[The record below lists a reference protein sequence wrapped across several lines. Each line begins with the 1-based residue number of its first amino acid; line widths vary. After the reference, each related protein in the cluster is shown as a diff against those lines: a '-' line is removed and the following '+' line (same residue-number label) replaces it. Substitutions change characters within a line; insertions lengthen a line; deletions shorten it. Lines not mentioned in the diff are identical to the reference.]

1 MKVINNNE
9 VKLID
14 ELKSDIKE
22 SSRLSIIAASFS
34 IYAFAELK
42 NELEKIDELRFIFN
56 SPTFIKSSTKKEKR
70 EFYIPRHTREQ
81 NLFGTNFEVKLKN
94 ELTQKAIAKE
104 CAEWIRNKVTFK
116 SNISNEHLPGY
127 MIADN
132 NTYSPIYDFT
142 TKDLGVDANKSIP
155 YYINKLDATNTL
167 EYIEQFS
174 HIWNNKE
181 IVEDVTET
189 IIESI
194 STVYNENTPDYLY
207 FVTIYNIFK
216 EFVENLSE
224 DNIVNEKINLKE
236 TVIWSKLYNFQKD
249 AALSIINKLE
259 TYNGCILADS
269 VGLGKTFTA
278 LAVMKYY
285 ELKNKSVLVLCPKK
299 LSENWNTFREPYYN
313 NPVLKDRFNYT
324 VLYHTDLGRENGI
337 SNGKNLENIMW
348 SNFDLVVIDE
358 SHNFRNGGKVSG
370 EDEKENRYLKLMN
383 QVIKKGVKTKV
394 LMLSATPV
402 NNKFNDLRNQIAL
415 AYEGDSTNIE
425 DELDTKNSI
434 NTIFRQAQAAYNEW
448 CKFKPI
454 DRTSEKLLDM
464 LDFDF
469 FKVLDSVTIARSRK
483 QIQTYYDTK
492 DIGNFPK
499 RNKPISKSPGL
510 TELEQGISYEEI
522 ADQLNSLYLTIYT
535 PTKFILPSKMKK
547 YEEKYDSKKSSGRLT
562 QIGREIGIRRLMFIN
577 LMKRLESS
585 VYSFRITL
593 TSIHKLITDTI
604 STIDDY
610 HFGKQ
615 SSIEVKD
622 YTGTDYDDDD
632 IEQDGFFI
640 GRKVKIELEDM
651 DYESWRK
658 DLERDKENLELL
670 ISMIADISPEYDTKL
685 LCLKETID
693 EKIKNPINAG
703 NKKVLI
709 FTAFADTAEYL
720 YLNLNKYVKEKY
732 NLESALVTGF
742 RNANTVKGLKS
753 DFNDILTCFSPISK
767 ERDLLEKNKNIDI
780 DILIATDCISEGQN
794 LQDCDYLI
802 NYDIHWNPVR
812 IIQRFGR
819 IDRIGSEN
827 EVIQLVNF
835 WPNMTLDEYID
846 LKERVETRMKIVDMT
861 ATGDDNILT
870 PEEINDLAYRKE
882 QLKRMQEEVV
892 DLEEMSSSIN
902 ITDLNL
908 DTFRAD
914 IMEYIKLHPEIENAP
929 RGMNA
934 VVKST
939 EREPAGVIFVL
950 KNLRNEININSKNR
964 LHPFYMVY
972 VDETSSTV
980 IGHLSPKKLLD
991 TFRYLCK
998 GKTEIDKDLYKKYN
1012 KETQD
1017 GRDMKKYS
1025 ALLGDAISS
1034 IIEAKD
1040 ENNIENFIKG
1050 KDVSF
1055 FDEDIK
1061 GLDDFELVSFLVIR
1075 GE

>member
-1 MKVINNNE
+1 MTFIDNKNI
-9 VKLID
+9 KLAD
-14 ELKSDIKE
+14 DLKSEIKE
-22 SSRLSIIAASFS
+22 GSKLAIISASFS
-34 IYAFAELK
+34 IYAYAELK
-42 NELEKIDELRFIFN
+42 KELENISELRFIFN
-56 SPTFIKSSTKKEKR
+56 SPAFIKSSPKKEKR
-70 EFYIPRHTREQ
+70 EFYIPRLTREQ
-81 NLFGTNFEVKLKN
+81 NLFGSNFEVRLKN

-104 CAEWIRNKVTFK
+104 CADWIRNKVQFK
-116 SNISNEHLPGY
+116 SNILNEDMQRY
-127 MIADN
+127 MIVDDK
-132 NTYSPIYDFT
+132 TYSPINNFT
-142 TKDLGVDANKSIP
+142 TKDLGLDDSNPIPQIIEKNSGSNTHALIDLFDQIWENK
-155 YYINKLDATNTL
+155 D
-167 EYIEQFS
+167 
-174 HIWNNKE
+174 

-194 STVYNENTPDYLY
+194 STVYTENTPDYLY

-224 DNIVNEKINLKE
+224 DNIVNERINLKD
-236 TVIWSKLYNFQKD
+236 TVIWNKLYNFQKD

-299 LSENWNTFREPYYN
+299 LSENWNTFKEHYYN
-313 NPVLKDRFNYT
+313 NPVLKDRFGYT
-324 VLYHTDLGRENGI
+324 VLYHTDLGRESGKSNGI
-337 SNGKNLENIMW
+337 NLNQIMW

-402 NNKFNDLRNQIAL
+402 NNKFNDLKNQIAL
-415 AYEGDSTNIE
+415 AYEGDSANIE

-434 NTIFRQAQAAYNEW
+434 DTIFRQAQGAYNTW
-448 CKFKPI
+448 CKFEPK
-454 DRTSEKLLDM
+454 DRTADKLLDM

-483 QIQTYYDTK
+483 QIQEYYDTA

-499 RNKPISKSPGL
+499 RNKPITKRPGL
-510 TELEQGISYEEI
+510 TELKAGISYEEI
-522 ADQLNSLYLTIYT
+522 AEELRQLNLSIYT
-535 PTKFILPSKMKK
+535 PTRFIHASRRRK
-547 YEEKYDSKKSSGRLT
+547 YEKIYDSQISSGGLT
-562 QIGREIGIRRLMFIN
+562 QEGREEGIRRLMFIN

-593 TSIHKLITDTI
+593 TSIHKLIADTI
-604 STIDDY
+604 GTIDDY
-610 HFGKQ
+610 HAGKHE
-615 SSIEVKD
+615 SLEIKD
-622 YTGTDYDDDD
+622 YTAFDYDDDD
-632 IEQDGFFI
+632 VDQNVFSI
-640 GRKVKIELEDM
+640 GRKVKIDIGDM
-651 DYESWRK
+651 DYETWRK
-658 DLERDKENLELL
+658 GLAKDKENLELL
-670 ISMIADISPEYDTKL
+670 ISMVGDISPEYDTKL

-693 EKIKNPINAG
+693 EKIKNPINPG

-720 YLNLNKYVKEKY
+720 YDNLNKYVKEKY
-732 NLESALVTGF
+732 NLESALVTGM
-742 RNANTVKGLKS
+742 RNANTIKGLTS
-753 DFNDILTCFSPISK
+753 DFNNILTCFSPISK
-767 ERDLLEKNKNIDI
+767 ERNLLEKNQNFDI

-819 IDRIGSEN
+819 IDRIGSQN
-827 EVIQLVNF
+827 DVIQLVNF
-835 WPNMTLDEYID
+835 WPNIDLDKYIN
-846 LKERVETRMKIVDMT
+846 LKERVENRIKMGGV
-861 ATGDDNILT
+861 AASGDYNLLS
-870 PEEINDLAYRKE
+870 PEDLNDLEFRKE
-882 QLKRMQEEVV
+882 QLRRMQEEVV
-892 DLEEMSSSIN
+892 DLEEMNNSIN

-914 IMEYIKLHPEIENAP
+914 IMEYIKLHPEIDKAP
-929 RGMNA
+929 SGMNA

-939 EREPAGVIFVL
+939 DREPAGVIFVL

-972 VDETSSTV
+972 VDEEGGTV

-998 GKTEIDKDLYKKYN
+998 NKTVIDKNLYKKYN
-1012 KETQD
+1012 KETKD
-1017 GRDMKKYS
+1017 GKDMKKYS
-1025 ALLGDAISS
+1025 GLLGDAIAS

-1040 ENNIENFIKG
+1040 ENNIENFING

>member
-1 MKVINNNE
+1 MT
-9 VKLID
+9 LID
-14 ELKSDIKE
+14 NKNIKLADDLKSEIKE
-22 SSRLSIIAASFS
+22 GSKLAIISASFS

-42 NELEKIDELRFIFN
+42 KELENISEFKFIFN
-56 SPTFIKSSTKKEKR
+56 SPAFIKNSPKKEKR
-70 EFYIPRHTREQ
+70 EFYIPRHIREQ
-81 NLFGTNFEVKLKN
+81 NLFGTSFEVKLKN
-94 ELTQKAIAKE
+94 ELTQKAIARE
-104 CAEWIRNKVTFK
+104 CADWIRRKVQFK
-116 SNISNEHLPGY
+116 SNISNENLPGY
-127 MIADN
+127 MLVDDK
-132 NTYSPIYDFT
+132 TYLPLYNFT
-142 TKDLGVDANKSIP
+142 TKDLGVDTKNSIP
-155 YYINKLDATNTL
+155 YYIDKSKGSNTL
-167 EYIEQFS
+167 VFIEQFNQ
-174 HIWNNKE
+174 IWNDKN
-181 IVEDVTET
+181 IVEDVTEK

-224 DNIVNEKINLKE
+224 DNIVNERINLKD
-236 TVIWSKLYNFQKD
+236 TVIWNKLYNFQKD

-299 LSENWNTFREPYYN
+299 LSENWNTFKEHYYN

-324 VLYHTDLGRENGI
+324 VLYHTDLGRESGI
-337 SNGKNLENIMW
+337 SNGKNLNHIMW

-402 NNKFNDLRNQIAL
+402 NNKFNDLKNQIAL
-415 AYEGDSTNIE
+415 AYEGDSENIE

-434 NTIFRQAQAAYNEW
+434 DTIFRQAQGAYNTW
-448 CKFKPI
+448 CKFAPK
-454 DRTSEKLLDM
+454 DRTADNLLNM

-499 RNKPISKSPGL
+499 RNKPITKRPGL
-510 TELEQGISYEEI
+510 TELKKGISYEEI
-522 ADQLNSLYLTIYT
+522 AVQLKELNLSIYT
-535 PTKFILPSKMKK
+535 PTKFIHESRKRK
-547 YEEKYDSKKSSGRLT
+547 YEKIYDSKISSGGLT
-562 QIGREIGIRRLMFIN
+562 QEGREVGISRLMFIN

-593 TSIHKLITDTI
+593 TSIHKLISDTI
-604 STIDDY
+604 EIIDAY
-610 HFGKQ
+610 HAGKHELLE
-615 SSIEVKD
+615 IKD
-622 YTGTDYDDDD
+622 YTDVDYDEDDVD
-632 IEQDGFFI
+632 QNIFTI
-640 GRKVKIELEDM
+640 GQKVKIDIGDM
-651 DYESWRK
+651 DYETWRK
-658 DLERDKENLELL
+658 DLAKDKENLELL
-670 ISMIADISPEYDTKL
+670 ISMVKDISPDYDTKL

-693 EKIKNPINAG
+693 EKIKNPINPG

-720 YLNLNKYVKEKY
+720 YENLNKYVKEKY
-732 NLESALVTGF
+732 NLESALVTGI
-742 RNANTVKGLKS
+742 RNANTIKGLTS
-753 DFNDILTCFSPISK
+753 DFNNILTCFSPISK
-767 ERDLLEKNKNIDI
+767 ERNLLEKNKNFDI

-819 IDRIGSEN
+819 IDRIGSQN
-827 EVIQLVNF
+827 DVIQLVNF
-835 WPNMTLDEYID
+835 WPNITLDKYID
-846 LKERVETRMKIVDMT
+846 LKERVEVRMKIVDMT
-861 ATGDDNILT
+861 ATGDENLLN
-870 PEEINDLAYRKE
+870 PEEMSDLEYRKE
-882 QLKRMQEEVV
+882 QLRRMQEEVV
-892 DLEEMSSSIN
+892 DLEEMNNSIN

-929 RGMNA
+929 MGMNA

-972 VDETSSTV
+972 VDEEGYTV

-998 GKTEIDKDLYKKYN
+998 GKEEIDKELYKKYN
-1012 KETQD
+1012 KDTKD

-1025 ALLGDAISS
+1025 KLLGDAIAS

-1040 ENNIENFIKG
+1040 EDNLESFISG

-1055 FDEDIK
+1055 FAEDIK

-1075 GE
+1075 EE